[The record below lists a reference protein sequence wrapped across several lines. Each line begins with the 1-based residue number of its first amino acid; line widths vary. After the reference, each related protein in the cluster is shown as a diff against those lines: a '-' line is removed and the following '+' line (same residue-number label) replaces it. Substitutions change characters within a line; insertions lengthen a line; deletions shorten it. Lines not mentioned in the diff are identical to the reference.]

1 MNRSALALL
10 GLLAL
15 PLSAAAQNDRPLLS
29 NEPPPEQLPVSR
41 FSVTPYLG
49 FRVPFNTGNEYVT
62 LTDGTQYRL
71 SWERGGG
78 PMAGLDVAA
87 RVAGPVQAL
96 VGFAWSGSRSDNLTA
111 ESESG
116 TITTYSASG
125 PTYYMAKAGVQVR
138 LADPSPDNRRH
149 HPSALITVAPA
160 LVWTDFPDAAGY
172 PAAANGS
179 STHFAANLG
188 ADAATRIGKSGRW
201 SLQLGLQDYVI
212 FWNTDDL
219 AVRDAT
225 TAQALYGSS
234 ATIDYDYN
242 TSNMLTLR
250 LGVSYRFR

>member
-15 PLSAAAQNDRPLLS
+15 PLSAAAQNDRPLLA

-49 FRVPFNTGNEYVT
+49 FRGPFNTGSEYVT
-62 LTDGTQYRL
+62 LSDGTQYRL

-87 RVAGPVQAL
+87 RIAGPVSA
-96 VGFAWSGSRSDNLTA
+96 VAGFAWSGARSDVLTT

-116 TITTYSASG
+116 TTNTYSTGG
-125 PTYYMAKAGVQVR
+125 PTYYFAKAGVQVR
-138 LADPSPDNRRH
+138 LADPTPDNRRH

-160 LVWTDFPDAAGY
+160 LVIADFPDLTGY

-179 STHFAANLG
+179 TTQLGANIG
-188 ADAATRIGKSGRW
+188 ADAATRIGRSGRW
-201 SLQLGLQDYVI
+201 SLQLGLQDYVV

-219 AVRDAT
+219 SARDAV
-225 TAQALYGSS
+225 TAQGLLGS
-234 ATIDYDYN
+234 ATAIDYDYN
-242 TSNMLTLR
+242 TSNIVTLR